1 MYVVDS
7 SVFASIIVK
16 DEFYSRAISFIKKYS
31 KLNLITIDL
40 VFVEVANTLW
50 KHACLMKRI
59 PLKSYSILRDNIKS
73 LIVNSVSKIFKSTD
87 ILEDAI
93 DNALKLNITVY
104 DSLYVTLALNKKY
117 KVASFDE
124 ELKRKLKQKGLDII
138 IMP

>member
-1 MYVVDS
+1 
-7 SVFASIIVK
+7 
-16 DEFYSRAISFIKKYS
+16 
-31 KLNLITIDL
+31 
-40 VFVEVANTLW
+40 
-50 KHACLMKRI
+50 MKRI